1 MTEPPFDEH
10 GDRLRRAL
18 QAEAEAVTADPDG
31 LERIRARINKRER
44 QFGWLTV
51 PWLRPLAAAGAA
63 VFIAA
68 AAVTATPA
76 IEGIVSTG
84 HDSPSAQGGN
94 DQSLAINGPGASNRL
109 GLPLS
114 TTIGPDG
121 IPRTAARPVQGV
133 PVRGKPGRPGP
144 DHGAG
149 QNPQGGPLR
158 VALDERLQARPR
170 LADPACRG
178 QHPARHATAA
188 VLPAAQHA
196 PLRSRHPI
204 NPHDHP
210 RQSSRPPGRSSG

>member
-94 DQSLAINGPGASNRL
+94 DQSLAMNGPGASNRP

-121 IPRTAARPVQGV
+121 IPRTAAPGPSQGV
-133 PVRGKPGRPGP
+133 PVRGNCP
-144 DHGAG
+144 AG
-149 QNPQGGPLR
+149 QVQIM
-158 VALDERLQARPR
+158 V
-170 LADPACRG
+170 
-178 QHPARHATAA
+178 PARIPKVGPSGWPSTSVCKPAPASPTPPAEVSTPPVTPPPPSSPPPSTPPSVAAT
-188 VLPAAQHA
+188 P
-196 PLRSRHPI
+196 
-204 NPHDHP
+204 
-210 RQSSRPPGRSSG
+210 